1 MHRSNKWKFLLAGL
15 PVILA
20 ACGTTTE
27 DRALSGAAIGAA
39 GGAVIGAFTGIGPAA
54 GAAIGGAVGGG
65 TGALTQPSQVDLG
78 RPLWRGGSSD
88 SPPPQAS
95 PPDQSTAP
103 GAGASNA
110 PGPSGPAASYDTVT
124 VRDIQAGLQRLG
136 YFEGQPDG
144 NFGPQ
149 TEAAIRHYQQDN
161 HLPID
166 GQPSGALLS
175 QIRSRT
181 G

>member
-1 MHRSNKWKFLLAGL
+1 MKRSNNWGFLLVGL
-15 PVILA
+15 PMVLA

-39 GGAVIGAFTGIGPAA
+39 GGAVIGAFTGLGPAA
-54 GAAIGGAVGGG
+54 GAVIGGAVGGG

-88 SPPPQAS
+88 NPPPQA
-95 PPDQSTAP
+95 PAPDQSGAP
-103 GAGASNA
+103 GPGAYA
-110 PGPSGPAASYDTVT
+110 PGPSGPAASYDSVT

-136 YFEGQPDG
+136 YFEGRPDG

>member
-1 MHRSNKWKFLLAGL
+1 MFRSKTKFLIAGL
-15 PVILA
+15 PLVLA

-78 RPLWRGGSSD
+78 KPLWRGGSSE
-88 SPPPQAS
+88 SGPESNP
-95 PPDQSTAP
+95 PPDQSSGSSPA
-103 GAGASNA
+103 ASA
-110 PGPSGPAASYDTVT
+110 VPGPGSPSASYDTVT
-124 VRDIQAGLQRLG
+124 VRDIQTGLQRLG
-136 YFEGQPDG
+136 YYEGQPDG

-149 TEAAIRHYQQDN
+149 TETAIRRYQQDN
-161 HLPID
+161 HLPVD
-166 GQPSGALLS
+166 GQPSGTLLS
-175 QIRSRT
+175 QIRART

>member
-1 MHRSNKWKFLLAGL
+1 MFRSSKLMLLVAGL
-15 PVILA
+15 PLVLA

-78 RPLWRGGSSD
+78 RPLWRGGPSENP
-88 SPPPQAS
+88 SPSNPP
-95 PPDQSTAP
+95 PPDQSGGPA
-103 GAGASNA
+103 AYSA
-110 PGPSGPAASYDTVT
+110 PGPSASYDSVT

-136 YFEGQPDG
+136 YYEGKPDG

-161 HLPID
+161 QKGRAD
-166 GQPSGALLS
+166 DAGQDLW
-175 QIRSRT
+175 IRERKRLRIRVE
-181 G
+181 